1 MKVLFFDC
9 LRAVLSARLLFL
21 VTVLKPLSKP
31 ELGIK
36 KADSCG
42 SPLAVS
48 LCLPI
53 ILNP

>member
-9 LRAVLSARLLFL
+9 LRAVLSARLLIL

-36 KADSCG
+36 K
-42 SPLAVS
+42 LTAVVHLS
-48 LCLPI
+48 LSLFAF
-53 ILNP
+53 LLS